1 MTDRPSAHSRNK
13 YGDSESPCLR
23 PLDGE
28 MKPRGSP
35 LIRTEYDVVVTVYIA
50 NSTHLVSKPS
60 LSIICRKKPYSTLS
74 YALLM
79 SSLTAIWPVLPF
91 LLFLILYKNSYATEV
106 LSVMSRLGTK
116 ALWASDITWGSTCF
130 NLLARTFDTT
140 LEITFAKLIGLKS
153 DTYFGSL
160 FFGINTVWL

>member
-1 MTDRPSAHSRNK
+1 MPLSECPSSAFLIMTDRPSAQSRNK

-60 LSIICRKKPYSTLS
+60 LSIIGCKKPHSTLS

-79 SSLTAIWPVLPF
+79 SSLTAI
-91 LLFLILYKNSYATEV
+91 
-106 LSVMSRLGTK
+106 
-116 ALWASDITWGSTCF
+116 
-130 NLLARTFDTT
+130 
-140 LEITFAKLIGLKS
+140 
-153 DTYFGSL
+153 
-160 FFGINTVWL
+160 